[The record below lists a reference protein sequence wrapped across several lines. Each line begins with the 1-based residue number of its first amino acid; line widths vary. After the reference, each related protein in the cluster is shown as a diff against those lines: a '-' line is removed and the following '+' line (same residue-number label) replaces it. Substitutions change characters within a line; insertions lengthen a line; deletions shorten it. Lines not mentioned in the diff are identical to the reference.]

1 MEKLLDNVKMIFAVC
16 IILFSTVS
24 KAETVTIAAAS
35 DLRFALDILVEQFKS
50 QQGSTNNSQN
60 IKVIYGSSGKL
71 TTQILAGAPFDI
83 FFSADR
89 RFTETLFK
97 AGKTAD
103 SGTHFAD
110 GRLVIW
116 STQHDVRSLSLSEL
130 TNPLYERIAIAQPS
144 HAPYGQRAKEALIA
158 TGNWLQIKDKIVFG
172 ENIAQT
178 AQFANSGAVDIAI
191 IALSLVNKA
200 AENPEISKGTYSLI
214 DKTSHQPL
222 QQTYV
227 LTNDGEQKT
236 TAKEFISFLNS
247 KTAKHILQSYGF
259 ELPADGETTPSHDVD
274 ELRE

>member
-1 MEKLLDNVKMIFAVC
+1 M
-16 IILFSTVS
+16 
-24 KAETVTIAAAS
+24 
-35 DLRFALDILVEQFKS
+35 
-50 QQGSTNNSQN
+50 
-60 IKVIYGSSGKL
+60 
-71 TTQILAGAPFDI
+71 
-83 FFSADR
+83 
-89 RFTETLFK
+89 
-97 AGKTAD
+97 
-103 SGTHFAD
+103 
-110 GRLVIW
+110 IW

-200 AENPEISKGTYSLI
+200 AENPEFAKGTYSLI

-259 ELPADGETTPSHDVD
+259 ELPADGQTTPSHDVD